1 MPEQEDSPARA
12 WPRAQRLNATRL
24 ARELHVQTGLRLA
37 VEDPRPGGEVG
48 AAHVR
53 WPGGHLAVLRWQPHG
68 KLADVK
74 HGALAIAEALRLAD
88 RAIRHFDPTDVDYW
102 LDLAEQRVR

>member
-1 MPEQEDSPARA
+1 MPEQEGWPARA
-12 WPRAQRLNATRL
+12 WPRAERLNGTQL
-24 ARELHVQTGLRLA
+24 ARELHVQTGRRLEA
-37 VEDPRPGGEVG
+37 EGPRPGGEVG
-48 AAHVR
+48 AAYVR
-53 WPGGHLAVLRWQPHG
+53 WPDGHLAVLTWQPHG

-88 RAIRHFDPTDVDYW
+88 WAIRHFDPADVDYW